1 MDFNYDPRCGV
12 YLNGHYY
19 YISYY
24 LPNKSR
30 ICRCLGTT
38 KKVIAKK
45 KMHLKEQE
53 LYQGVFDDH
62 DISRMPKYQFAS
74 KVRLDLETAEKNTSR
89 PVPSTKNL
97 DVISSMSM
105 H

>member
-30 ICRCLGTT
+30 ICRSLGTT

-62 DISRMPKYQFAS
+62 DISECLSISKS
-74 KVRLDLETAEKNTSR
+74 KVRLDLETAFFCINDSINKTSK
-89 PVPSTKNL
+89 PCIKVTVGKT
-97 DVISSMSM
+97 
-105 H
+105 